1 MRVPLQVTREEDV
14 WMARSPLV
22 QGLLV
27 TGDTLDEL
35 FNELPR
41 VAQALYET
49 CQEKGWT
56 FIKGAPD
63 TRPDEIVWVSEFPQE
78 MLQIA

>member
-1 MRVPLQVTREEDV
+1 MKVELKITREDDV
-14 WMARSPLV
+14 WMARSPLI

-56 FIKGAPD
+56 FITGAPNA
-63 TRPDEIVWVSEFPQE
+63 RPDEVVWVSEFSQAS
-78 MLQIA
+78 LQTA